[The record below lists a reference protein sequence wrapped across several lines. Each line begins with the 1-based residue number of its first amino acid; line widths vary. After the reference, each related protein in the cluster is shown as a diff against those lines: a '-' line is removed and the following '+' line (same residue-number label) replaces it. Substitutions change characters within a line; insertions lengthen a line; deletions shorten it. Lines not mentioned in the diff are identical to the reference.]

1 MPVCDI
7 NPASEE
13 YADFIV
19 WHNNLTPEQL
29 QQQFPSICVD
39 YVNSEYAIVYPSLD
53 EVLPITIEKYSYSAI
68 PKLYTLLD
76 TTSMEASGILRTFRQ
91 PALNIRGEG
100 TMIGFIDTGIDYRN
114 PLFLNADG
122 STRILGLWDQTL
134 PLPTGT
140 TQESYGIPAA
150 DSSMTFSYGRQYNQT
165 EINQAL
171 ESENPYEVV
180 PSRDESGH
188 GTFMAGIAAGNTSSS
203 QDFTGAAPACTIGIV
218 KLKPAKQ
225 YLRDFYLIQEN
236 AEAYQENDIMMG
248 IKYLE
253 LLSLQSGLPLVI
265 YIGVGTNYGSHEGTS
280 PLALTLN
287 SLGRLIGISSVL
299 PAGNE
304 AGLRHHYLGRLTR
317 DDEYDDVEI
326 RVGPDERGF
335 IVELW
340 ASAPELY
347 TVGFVSPTGEAIPR
361 VPINL
366 GVEVRISFALES
378 TTITVDYW
386 TSDIGSGNQLVFMR
400 FSDPTP
406 GIWHIRVYNSLFIS
420 GLFHMWLPIQ
430 GFIKDDTFFLHA
442 DPDTTITEPA
452 NAFSPIT
459 VSTYNH
465 RNNSIYI
472 HSSRGYTRAGLIK
485 PDLAA
490 PGVNIQGP
498 GLPLAADPD
507 VFPMTT
513 RTGSSIAAA
522 HTAGAIACLF
532 TWGIVRGNN
541 PAMSDA
547 AVRTYLIR
555 GAERNPAYTYPNREW
570 GYGTLDLYQ
579 TFLRLRE

>member
-1 MPVCDI
+1 MPVCDF
-7 NPASEE
+7 NPSSEE

-19 WHNNLTPEQL
+19 WHNNETPEQL
-29 QQQFPSICVD
+29 KQQFPSLCLD
-39 YVNSEYAIVYPSLD
+39 YINPEYAVVYPPLA
-53 EVLPITIEKYSYSAI
+53 EVEPITIEKYSYSAI

-76 TTSMEASGILRTFRQ
+76 TTSMEASGILKTFRQ
-91 PALNIRGEG
+91 PTLNIRGEG
-100 TMIGFIDTGIDYRN
+100 TLIGFIDTGIDYRN
-114 PLFLNADG
+114 PLFQNPDG
-122 STRILGLWDQTL
+122 STRILGIWDQTL

-140 TQESYGIPAA
+140 SEESFGIPAA
-150 DSSMTFSYGRQYNQT
+150 DSAMSFSYGRQYNQT

-171 ESENPYEVV
+171 QSENPYEVV

-188 GTFMAGIAAGNTSSS
+188 GTFVAGIAAGNTSSS
-203 QDFTGAAPACTIGIV
+203 QDFTGAAPACAIGIV

-225 YLRDFYLIQEN
+225 YLRDFYLIQES

-253 LLSLQSGLPLVI
+253 LLSFQSRLPLVI
-265 YIGVGTNYGSHEGTS
+265 YIGAGTNYGSHEGTS
-280 PLALTLN
+280 PLGLTLN
-287 SLGRLIGISSVL
+287 SLRRLIGVCAVL

-304 AGLRHHYLGRLTR
+304 AGLRHHYLGRLAENQ
-317 DDEYDDVEI
+317 EYDDVEI

-335 IVELW
+335 VAELW

-347 TVGFVSPTGEAIPR
+347 TVGFVSPTGEVIPR
-361 VPINL
+361 VPLSL
-366 GVEVRISFALES
+366 GVEVRISFTLEAAS
-378 TTITVDYW
+378 ITVDYG
-386 TSDIGSGNQLVFMR
+386 TSEIGSGSQLIFMR
-400 FSDPTP
+400 FNAPTP

-420 GLFHMWLPIQ
+420 GLFHIWLPVQ
-430 GFIKDDTFFLHA
+430 SFIKEDTFFLNA

-452 NAFSPIT
+452 NAYPPIT

-472 HSSRGYTRAGLIK
+472 HSSRGYTRTGLIK

-490 PGVNIQGP
+490 PGVDIEGP
-498 GLPLAADPD
+498 GLPSPAEPD
-507 VFPMTT
+507 VFPMIR

-522 HTAGAIACLF
+522 HTAGAVACLF

-541 PAMSDA
+541 PAMSDV
-547 AVRTYLIR
+547 AVRSYLIR
-555 GAERNPAYTYPNREW
+555 GAGRNPSYSYPNREW

-579 TFLRLRE
+579 TFLRIRE